1 MRVAITGG
9 TGFIGAAL
17 CRALRADGHT
27 VRVLSRHPAS
37 AQRQLGPDIE
47 AANWS
52 ADRAE
57 TPPEALQG
65 VDAIVN
71 LAGESIAGH
80 RWSDEQKTRIRS
92 SRVDGTSALVQAMEQ
107 VADPPR
113 ILLSASATGYYGP
126 LGAEPVDESAPAGED
141 FLSQVCQEWERAA
154 LRAEASGTR
163 VALIRTGVV
172 LGPDGGAL
180 AKLLPPFRMFL
191 GGPLGS
197 GRQGFP
203 WVHRDDVVGIYRW
216 ALATEQVVGAL
227 NATGPEMLDN
237 RQFSEVL
244 GRILSRPSWLPVP
257 DFALKL
263 LLGEMAEALLLQ
275 GQKVAPARTQALG
288 YVFRYQTA
296 EAALRQMLA

>member
-52 ADRAE
+52 AERAE
-57 TPPEALQG
+57 TPLEALQG